1 MLMGNEPAVA
11 ACAELTVRVIFPPAV
26 MPALKP
32 DSGRLT
38 DSDNADSVTDRI
50 AELALPSC

>member
-1 MLMGNEPAVA
+1 
-11 ACAELTVRVIFPPAV
+11 

-38 DSDNADSVTDRI
+38 DSDNADTLTDRI
-50 AELALPSC
+50 AERRIAKLLSCKAKPSSEILAGCQHL